1 MKSQHAYGNGIDITF
16 FLLFKEMI
24 KSPTILHL
32 FLQTVDVLGGY

>member
-1 MKSQHAYGNGIDITF
+1 MHMVMALTSLF

-32 FLQTVDVLGGY
+32 FLQTIDVLGGY